1 MSQTFEFYSER
12 ADDAAAE
19 AKLATLDNVRE
30 RCLRAENTWR
40 GLANQARRTLVQRQ
54 KADAARM
61 AKRIEEAEAANAVA
75 AV

>member
-19 AKLATLDNVRE
+19 AKAATLDNVRE
-30 RCLRAENTWR
+30 RCLRAERTWR
-40 GLANQARRTLVQRQ
+40 GLANQARRTLLQRQ

-61 AKRIEEAEAANAVA
+61 AKRIEEAAATAG
-75 AV
+75 